1 MFQRTERN
9 LPEIVLT
16 TLLAVLLLLPLAGP
30 VRAGTNAELDLD
42 VKHALEKLYM
52 TTPVATKLVKKAKGI
67 LVFPKVLKA
76 GLMVGGQYGKGA
88 LLVNGKTVDYYN
100 TVAGSYGFQIGAQSF
115 GFVMF
120 FMSDEAIQY
129 LNKSEGWEIGV
140 GPSVVFV
147 DDGVAKTLTT
157 TTAKSDIYAFIFDQ
171 SGLMA
176 GVGIQGSKITK
187 LNSKKK

>member
-1 MFQRTERN
+1 MHQTQRNQLKNIFIILFVSVT
-9 LPEIVLT
+9 LILT
-16 TLLAVLLLLPLAGP
+16 VTPAG
-30 VRAGTNAELDLD
+30 AALSNAEKLDMD
-42 VKHALEKLYM
+42 AKHILEKLY
-52 TTPVATKLVKKAKGI
+52 ATVPTAKILAKESKGI

-76 GLMVGGQYGKGA
+76 GLMVGGQYGKGV
-88 LLVNGKTVDYYN
+88 LLVNDKTQGYYN

-120 FMSDEAIQY
+120 MMTDEAVKY

-140 GPSVVFV
+140 GPTVVFV
-147 DDGVAKTLTT
+147 DKGAAKTLTT
-157 TTAKSDIYAFIFDQ
+157 TTGKSDIFAFIFDQ

-187 LNSKKK
+187 INLK

>member
-1 MFQRTERN
+1 MYRRSAN

-16 TLLAVLLLLPLAGP
+16 TLLAVLLLLPMAVP
-30 VRAGTNAELDLD
+30 VRAASNAAFDLD
-42 VKHALEKLYM
+42 VKHALEKLYL
-52 TTPVATKLVKKAKGI
+52 TTPAATKLAKKAKGI

-88 LLVNGKTVDYYN
+88 LLANGKTVGYYN

-120 FMSDEAIQY
+120 FMTDEAVQY

-147 DDGVAKTLTT
+147 DDGVAKTLSTT
-157 TTAKSDIYAFIFDQ
+157 TTKSDIYAFIFDQ

-187 LNSKKK
+187 LDP

>member
-1 MFQRTERN
+1 MYPT
-9 LPEIVLT
+9 PENRLKNVFIALFVSV
-16 TLLAVLLLLPLAGP
+16 TLILSITPAG
-30 VRAGTNAELDLD
+30 AALSAADKLDQD
-42 VKHALEKLYM
+42 AKYALEKLYA
-52 TTPVATKLVKKAKGI
+52 TVPVAKTLAQEAQGI

-76 GLMVGGQYGKGA
+76 GLMVGGQYGKGV
-88 LLVNGKTVDYYN
+88 LLVNGKTQAYYN

-120 FMSDEAIQY
+120 MMTDDALEY

-140 GPSVVFV
+140 GPSVVFI
-147 DDGVAKTLTT
+147 DKGAAKSLTT
-157 TTAKSDIYAFIFDQ
+157 TTGKSDIYAFIFDQ

-187 LNSKKK
+187 INLK